1 MKTTMTTRTTV
12 ITSETTQKLITY
24 GAFFSFFLFGFI
36 DNLKGPTLPALLGD
50 LHLSYA
56 QGGTILF
63 GAYIGFLI
71 ATLLT
76 GPLADI
82 AGNKAVILV
91 CCVFWMFGIGGYSY
105 FSLFSLLAVTMF
117 VLGFGLGV
125 VEVGANLI
133 IVDLYHEQ
141 KGKYLNLLAFFH
153 GMGAMLAPLY
163 AGKMLAVGISWRS
176 VYQYSLPLVAAML
189 VYFIVLKYPRS
200 TSAEKSGFNLKSI
213 GKSAGTA
220 EMVLFYLA
228 IALYVGAEIGI
239 GSWIVDFLQKA
250 KSQSVMR
257 SSAYLSL
264 FFAAIT
270 AGRFIGSFLVERIGY
285 VKIMLLASLASVVC
299 LALGI
304 FGPVSLALF
313 LPATG
318 LFFSIMFPTITAAV
332 SDRHKENV
340 GTIFGMLFAF
350 AGLGGA
356 LGPWIIGL
364 GNDWFGLKASFGMIL
379 VFCIAMSGTFL
390 LLLKREKE
398 LQLCIT
404 S

>member
-1 MKTTMTTRTTV
+1 MTRTTV
-12 ITSETTQKLITY
+12 TIPVTTRKLITY

-36 DNLKGPTLPALLGD
+36 DNLKGPTLPALLEN

-56 QGGTILF
+56 QGGTIMF
-63 GAYIGFLI
+63 GAYIGFLV

-82 AGNKAVILV
+82 AGNKAIILI
-91 CCVFWMFGIGGYSY
+91 CCVFWIFGIGGYSY
-105 FSLFSLLAVTMF
+105 FSLFGLLAAMMF
-117 VLGFGLGV
+117 VLGFGLGA

-153 GMGAMLAPLY
+153 GVGAMLAPLY
-163 AGKMLAVGISWRS
+163 AGKMLAAGMSWRS
-176 VYQYSLPLVAAML
+176 VYQYSLLLVAAL
-189 VYFIVLKYPRS
+189 SVYFIVLKYPRT
-200 TSAEKSGFNLKSI
+200 TSSEKSSFDIKSL
-213 GKSAGTA
+213 GKSAFTV
-220 EMVLFYLA
+220 EMILFYLA

-239 GSWIVDFLQKA
+239 GAWMVDFLQKA
-250 KSQSVMR
+250 KSQSVMH
-257 SSAYLSL
+257 SSSYLSL

-285 VKIMLLASLASVVC
+285 VKIMLVASLASVVC

-304 FGPVSLALF
+304 FGPMSLALF

-318 LFFSIMFPTITAAV
+318 LFFSILFPTIAAAV
-332 SDRHKENV
+332 SDLHKENV
-340 GTIFGMLFAF
+340 GTIFGVLFAF

-356 LGPWIIGL
+356 LGPWIIGI
-364 GNDWFGLKASFGMIL
+364 GSDWFGLKTGFGMIL
-379 VFCIAMSGTFL
+379 VFCIVLSLTLA
-390 LLLKREKE
+390 LLLKRE
-398 LQLCIT
+398 T
-404 S
+404 VFFAHGSHG